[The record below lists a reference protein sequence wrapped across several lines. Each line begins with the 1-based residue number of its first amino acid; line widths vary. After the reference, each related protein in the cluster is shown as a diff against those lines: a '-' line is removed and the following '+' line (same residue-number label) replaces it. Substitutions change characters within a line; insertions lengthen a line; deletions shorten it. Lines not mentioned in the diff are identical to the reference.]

1 MIRRRLRDY
10 RDLRFISYQVLTGR
24 LRSSGGG
31 VLYEM
36 SEPFLNDR
44 PVESVPR
51 TSSSSRDQA
60 IFVDQAAG
68 ASLPSDAVLLEI
80 DRFG

>member
-1 MIRRRLRDY
+1 VRIVPATRFRQGLRLAESAAGLPG
-10 RDLRFISYQVLTGR
+10 LRFISDQVLTGR

-44 PVESVPR
+44 PVESVAP
-51 TSSSSRDQA
+51 
-60 IFVDQAAG
+60 G
-68 ASLPSDAVLLEI
+68 
-80 DRFG
+80 